1 MIVKRINILKILLI
15 QVFLFILF
23 AIPTKAAVSCG
34 DPFYV
39 NLFDGTD
46 PADICQCGNYG
57 AMPSYSLD
65 PGAIQTIQPYCC
77 GYYRDGNCYKYEDPD
92 QYACGET
99 NESETIPEGA
109 SCNCEGGSWQSYL
122 YVNFIWQDRNVCCGW
137 VKNNTCYPADPN
149 AKNVF
154 CGDTYQTS
162 LDSNSETAMA
172 CVCGSGGGKVPMDNG
187 TTCCG
192 WLREG
197 KCEKTDGALIASASA
212 ETLNSLNPLAV
223 GNGHMD
229 LSTPGGIITRAL
241 GSFVFPIAGIILF
254 VQLVLGGFQMLA
266 GATNS
271 KSIDEG
277 KQKITAAIIG
287 FLILFAAYWIA
298 QLLEIIFGIRILS

>member
-1 MIVKRINILKILLI
+1 MIVKRIISILSIK
-15 QVFLFILF
+15 VFLLL
-23 AIPTKAAVSCG
+23 ALTASSVSAASCG
-34 DPFYV
+34 EAFQSNSAEDANSKCNCV
-39 NLFDGTD
+39 ASNNT
-46 PADICQCGNYG
+46 AQSYG
-57 AMPSYSLD
+57 VGPNQAHY
-65 PGAIQTIQPYCC
+65 YCC
-77 GYYRDGNCYKYEDPD
+77 GYAHVSSDGIKRCNSYEDEN

-99 NESETIPEGA
+99 NGSKTIPEGA

-122 YVNFIWQDRNVCCGW
+122 VWNFIWQDRNVCCGW
-137 VKNNTCYPADPN
+137 VNNNTCYPADPT
-149 AKNVF
+149 ARNVF

-223 GNGHMD
+223 GNGNMD

-271 KSIDEG
+271 KSIDDG